1 MKIKTIPANPV
12 FAFPRPQRV
21 AAYCRV
27 STTQEIQYHSLEAQ
41 REYYSKYIDS
51 KIDWIFV
58 GIYAD
63 QASGRHNL
71 RMKEFQRMMADCRA
85 GKIDYIIVKSIS
97 RLGRNTLQFL
107 NTCSEL
113 IQLNIDVYF
122 QTENLHIRD
131 PQAIRILTIYA
142 SLYQNESESKS
153 HNVRWGNI
161 VRFQDGSSKLFDR
174 PCYGYCSGVDGTL
187 KIVPEEAAVVR
198 AIYEWRNDG
207 ASLREIVRRLM
218 DAEVKAPRGGDV
230 WHIEAIRRILSNEK
244 YYGDVCLQK
253 TFIADYFTGKQRPN
267 HGEYDFF
274 LCEDHH
280 EAIIPKEKS
289 CKNIFEP
296 P

>member
-1 MKIKTIPANPV
+1 MSKITVIPAHTLPPL
-12 FAFPRPQRV
+12 PRPKRV

-85 GKIDYIIVKSIS
+85 GKIDFIIVKSIS

-161 VRFQDGSSKLFDR
+161 VRFMDGSSKFFDR
-174 PCYGYCSGVDGTL
+174 SCYGYRNGADGTL
-187 KIVPEEAAVVR
+187 EIVPSEAAVVR
-198 AIYEWRNDG
+198 AIYKWHNDG
-207 ASLREIVRRLM
+207 VSLREISRRLM
-218 DAEVKAPRGGDV
+218 DAEIKAPRGGNT
-230 WHIEAIRRILSNEK
+230 WRIETIRKILNNEK

-253 TFIADYFTGKQRPN
+253 TYIADYFTGKQVPN
-267 HGEYDFF
+267 RGEYDFF

-280 EAIIPKEKS
+280 EAIIAKPGYEK
-289 CKNIFEP
+289 P
-296 P
+296 

>member
-1 MKIKTIPANPV
+1 MSKITVIPAHTLPPL
-12 FAFPRPQRV
+12 PRPKRV

-27 STTQEIQYHSLEAQ
+27 STTQDIQYHSLEAQ

-51 KIDWIFV
+51 KINWIFV

-85 GKIDYIIVKSIS
+85 GKIDFIIVKSIS

-131 PQAIRILTIYA
+131 PRALRMLTIYA

-174 PCYGYCSGVDGTL
+174 PCYGYCSGIEGTL
-187 KIVPEEAAVVR
+187 EIVPEEAAVVR

-207 ASLREIVRRLM
+207 ASLREIVHRLM

-230 WHIEAIRRILSNEK
+230 WHIEAIRRILRNEK
-244 YYGDVCLQK
+244 YYGDVILQK
-253 TFIADYFTGKQRPN
+253 TYIANFFTGKQVPN
-267 HGEYDFF
+267 RGEYDYYIF
-274 LCEDHH
+274 EDHH
-280 EAIIPKEKS
+280 PAIIPRKYE
-289 CKNIFEP
+289 N
-296 P
+296 

>member
-1 MKIKTIPANPV
+1 MSKITFIPAHTLP
-12 FAFPRPQRV
+12 PISRPKRV

-51 KIDWIFV
+51 KMDWIFV

-113 IQLNIDVYF
+113 IQLDIDVYF

-187 KIVPEEAAVVR
+187 EIVPEEAAVVR

-207 ASLREIVRRLM
+207 ASLREIVRRLI
-218 DAEVKAPRGGDV
+218 DAEAGCGFVGEIGRYPKCRCAYFAWSRKA
-230 WHIEAIRRILSNEK
+230 AS
-244 YYGDVCLQK
+244 
-253 TFIADYFTGKQRPN
+253 
-267 HGEYDFF
+267 
-274 LCEDHH
+274 
-280 EAIIPKEKS
+280 
-289 CKNIFEP
+289 
-296 P
+296 